1 MKIIMDIYSKLGV
14 KKVINASFAL
24 TRLGGSR
31 LSPRVLEAMV
41 EANESYV
48 YMWDL
53 IKRGGEIIAEKLGA
67 EAAWITSGAFNALV
81 LSAATCMAGADSD
94 KMRLL
99 PDTTGMKNEII
110 IQRANRLLVYDRSM
124 EVAGGK
130 FVFVGD
136 ESHGC
141 TPQHIENAI
150 NENTA
155 AIHHMVAGTPRR
167 GVVSVE
173 DTVKVAHKHGVPVIL
188 DVSGMTYPM
197 DGLKKYAAMGVD
209 FACYGGKYV
218 GGPNSTGFVVGR
230 KDLIEALALHSFI
243 GAEAGPKE
251 QGGFYRSI
259 GRGYKLDRQ
268 EVVALIVAFQ
278 EWHEID
284 HNKERI
290 EPAWEKARYIEK
302 HIRGLPGL
310 KDSRIEYTPRSGEG
324 IHYHTIGLNLHFDDK
339 TDDDVREIVYALRVD
354 DPEVWV
360 RWWGSGN
367 SFVINTIN
375 LKDGEEKVIAERFK
389 KVFG

>member
-1 MKIIMDIYSKLGV
+1 MDIYTKLGV

-31 LSPRVLEAMV
+31 LSPRVMEAMK

-99 PDTTGMKNEII
+99 PDTAGMKNEII
-110 IQRANRLLVYDRSM
+110 IQRANRLLVYDRAM

-136 ESHGC
+136 ETYGC

-155 AIHHMVAGTPRR
+155 AIHQMVAGTPRR
-167 GVVSVE
+167 GVVSIE

-197 DGLKKYAAMGVD
+197 EGLTKYAAMGVD
-209 FACYGGKYV
+209 LTCYGGKYV

-230 KDLIEALALHSFI
+230 RDLIDALALHSFI

-268 EVVALIVAFQ
+268 EVIALLVAFQ

-284 HNKERI
+284 HQKQRI
-290 EPAWEKARYIEK
+290 EPAWKKARYIEEQIK
-302 HIRGLPGL
+302 GLPGL
-310 KDSRIEYTPRSGEG
+310 KDVRIEYTPRSGEG
-324 IHYHTIGLNLHFDDK
+324 ISYHTCGLSLYFDGRSE
-339 TDDDVREIVYALRVD
+339 DDVYNLVHALRVD

-360 RWWGSGN
+360 RYLRRGN

-375 LKDGEEKVIAERFK
+375 LKDGEEKIIAERFK